1 MSDFPPT
8 NEQGSVVWDEHLYA
22 QFRDIT
28 RKAIVNP
35 YSGLRENPDRWM
47 YYFANIN
54 KCPEGDGT
62 GLKLKK
68 PRENML

>member
-1 MSDFPPT
+1 MKHKLDSPVT
-8 NEQGSVVWDEHLYA
+8 WTEETYEYCREIA
-22 QFRDIT
+22 

-54 KCPEGDGT
+54 KCPEGEGT